1 MPDQETEVGI
11 VGGGLAGGALATRL
25 ADAGMDVVVFE
36 RLQEPRWRAC
46 GVYSS
51 PLTHGRLSELG
62 LEGEGLAALVRPIG
76 AMEVRSTRG
85 SACRLAYDPPAC
97 GLARPALDR
106 ALLDRAR
113 RAGARVVAG
122 TAVLSIERGHRD
134 GAPIHLAVASGTG
147 SERWRCRLVVGADG
161 PGSMVARAFGV
172 DRPVRRLRHAGL
184 TVHRPDPDGPSGVQ
198 ATSARMI
205 IGNGWYCGVAPVPG
219 ERVNIGIVM
228 GERMLRERL
237 RADGG
242 VERIVAGVVA
252 RLPLPDATW
261 RITADADAV
270 RTSLPLAHRVARRAG
285 RGFLL
290 IGDAAGFVDPLSGD
304 GIHRALW
311 SAELAAA
318 AIVDEHEGR
327 SDGLARYD
335 ARMRSTFGP
344 KDLLS
349 WVLQLFLARP
359 ALLDY
364 GLRRLARRASHRETF
379 ASVLADLV
387 PARRALEPG
396 YLLGLLAP

>member
-1 MPDQETEVGI
+1 MGI
-11 VGGGLAGGALATRL
+11 VGGGLAGAALATRL

-36 RLQEPRWRAC
+36 RLLEPRWRAC

-51 PLTHGRLSELG
+51 PLTHGRLSDLG
-62 LEGEGLAALVRPIG
+62 LEGEERAALVRPIQT
-76 AMEVRSTRG
+76 MDVRSTRG

-122 TAVLSIERGHRD
+122 TAVLSIEHEDRD
-134 GAPIHLAVASGTG
+134 GAVSHLAVATGTG

-161 PGSMVARAFGV
+161 PGSMVARAFDV

-184 TVHRPDPDGPSGVQ
+184 TVHRPDPDGSREADVR

-219 ERVNIGIVM
+219 DRVNIGIVM
-228 GERMLRERL
+228 GERLLRERL

-261 RITADADAV
+261 RIAADADAV
-270 RTSLPLAHRVARRAG
+270 RTALPLAHRVARRAG

-318 AIVDEHEGR
+318 AIVDEHRGR
-327 SDGLARYD
+327 ADGLARYD

-364 GLRRLARRASHRETF
+364 GLRRLARRVSHRETF

-387 PARRALEPG
+387 PARRVLEPR